1 MVIITGSRR
10 KNSNSNMIGNNNRSD
25 ANSLCD
31 EFNGFD
37 KDILSGIFLLLN
49 DDPRIRI
56 IKLLALNENGQ
67 SYTSFRTIAKRTGI
81 NYSKLK
87 LYLEQ
92 LERIGIIESVKININ
107 NSLSRGYSYYRLR
120 EEVRHYIA
128 KLLRKMDLYIKLYI
142 YPITTESLAL
152 QGGDGYGL

>member
-1 MVIITGSRR
+1 MDIVSR
-10 KNSNSNMIGNNNRSD
+10 
-25 ANSLCD
+25 
-31 EFNGFD
+31 
-37 KDILSGIFLLLN
+37 IFLLLN

-67 SYTSFRTIAKRTGI
+67 SYASFRTIAKRIGI

-120 EEVRHYIA
+120 KEVRHHIA
-128 KLLRKMDLYIKLYI
+128 KLL
-142 YPITTESLAL
+142 
-152 QGGDGYGL
+152 